1 MGTHHDNH
9 FQPSSHTLISET
21 DTCLETH
28 DIHDVTVEAKT
39 KDISGRLLSLLYIA
53 SCIVGLVLLSVGVY
67 LTVLGYVDS
76 EMDYVIIGS
85 SGIYAGLCFNFV
97 FVYQIFK
104 KLNNKFRKK
113 EIYEP
118 NKHTSVKAA
127 PSILQ
132 QERGETIPEVLQSK
146 YAYNRG
152 ILKSNYCS
160 ECQNSKTVYFRA
172 DIEEEGKE
180 TKVILL
186 NQAKL
191 KDHCNG
197 YGDGTQLGSERRNK
211 LNKQNQKLNID
222 GLIDHKQGKSI
233 ANKNNSVKR
242 VTKSSLATQQDNN
255 QKQNFSQTTQQGHVT
270 HQIHKRIKCETRPK
284 ENYQACNVL
293 ISEQEKL
300 SNQTSSPLIQP
311 SPDVQVSKDSSLT
324 RVKRKAQLKVVIE
337 THSTTGNNF
346 NSLIT
351 TAMPKGT
358 EVPRQHVQT
367 VEACVHTLRT
377 TNNCDSGK
385 ASIDSLSML
394 DENDN
399 VFLKGCS
406 GNISPSKDVSDDF
419 QFSMSDSI
427 SLDFRHQTDKK
438 MAFLDVS
445 KYSDTSSI
453 EGREHRLPSIDVGE
467 HRLPSI
473 DVGEHRLPSIDVG
486 EHRLV
491 FIDVS
496 NLRLLS
502 NDLGR
507 HILSPGDLGKFLK
520 SASDVT
526 KHKSPGD
533 VDKHAGL
540 FPNHNVTQHKLP
552 SSDRTLTSNATKNNY
567 SYGFMTIDD
576 HIEVLSD

>member
-1 MGTHHDNH
+1 M
-9 FQPSSHTLISET
+9 Q
-21 DTCLETH
+21 
-28 DIHDVTVEAKT
+28 
-39 KDISGRLLSLLYIA
+39 
-53 SCIVGLVLLSVGVY
+53 
-67 LTVLGYVDS
+67 
-76 EMDYVIIGS
+76 
-85 SGIYAGLCFNFV
+85 
-97 FVYQIFK
+97 
-104 KLNNKFRKK
+104 
-113 EIYEP
+113 
-118 NKHTSVKAA
+118 TSVKAA

-132 QERGETIPEVLQSK
+132 QETGETTPEVLQSK

-160 ECQNSKTVYFRA
+160 KCQNSKTVYFRA

-186 NQAKL
+186 NQARL
-191 KDHCNG
+191 NDHCNG
-197 YGDGTQLGSERRNK
+197 RDDGTKLGSERRNK
-211 LNKQNQKLNID
+211 LNKQNQKLKLN
-222 GLIDHKQGKSI
+222 GLIDHKQEKSI
-233 ANKNNSVKR
+233 ANKNNSVQK
-242 VTKSSLATQQDNN
+242 VAKGSLATQQDNN
-255 QKQNFSQTTQQGHVT
+255 QKQNFSQATQQGHVT
-270 HQIHKRIKCETRPK
+270 HQIHKRIKCKTRPK
-284 ENYQACNVL
+284 ENYQACNVS
-293 ISEQEKL
+293 ISDQEKL
-300 SNQTSSPLIQP
+300 LNQTSSPLIQP

-337 THSTTGNNF
+337 THSTTDRVNDF
-346 NSLIT
+346 NSLTT
-351 TAMPKGT
+351 TA
-358 EVPRQHVQT
+358 VQHVQT
-367 VEACVHTLRT
+367 VEACVHTLHT
-377 TNNCDSGK
+377 ANNCDSGK

-406 GNISPSKDVSDDF
+406 GNISPCKDVSDDF

-453 EGREHRLPSIDVGE
+453 EAS
-467 HRLPSI
+467 
-473 DVGEHRLPSIDVG
+473 EHRLPSIDVG

-507 HILSPGDLGKFLK
+507 HILSPGDLGKLLK

-526 KHKSPGD
+526 KLKSPGD

-552 SSDRTLTSNATKNNY
+552 SNDRILTSSATKNNY
-567 SYGFMTIDD
+567 SYGFRTIDD